1 MIAWAIHFLIWF
13 QETSSPVDDTGA
25 VTDPGLTVVK
35 DQNRKLTHFYK
46 KKTLYQE
53 INKYMSKIFKHLNNL
68 ETEFKK
74 KKRVLGGTIL

>member
-1 MIAWAIHFLIWF
+1 MIEQSWHFLIWF

-46 KKTLYQE
+46 KNPFQE
-53 INKYMSKIFKHLNNL
+53 INKYMSKIFKHLTNL